1 MKTTLKLTIA
11 TALFM
16 FFVGCSMDV
25 TTIIEHPSQA
35 APGSSYNTSFISSY
49 LYLNTAPRFSTTVT
63 RDSIH
68 LAVGLP
74 VGWQVLSM
82 NYYAATNFSAIKAI
96 NGISE
101 AALQQALVD
110 SFTAFESRKAPMT
123 RDASVTTR
131 LAHRTFQVYDS
142 AASEALKVAIDSIA
156 NWQSFSARFGV
167 TFAANTPTDTF
178 IRGDSV
184 SQIAGTTAP
193 DTIGIT
199 MVPVFFY
206 ATIQTGTTL
215 GDHRVFI
222 FEKSGSMVSNKIL
235 NVDTGGMAMA
245 KITLTNVAVV
255 NRGVFAQKGAGLTV
269 TPQQNSFL
277 ITLNS
282 AMQGD
287 IQTRILASDGTCV
300 ATMIMHSNDNGKSY
314 QSIWDGGAVQAGA
327 YLVECRQAG
336 KRYSKTFIK
345 LK

>member
-1 MKTTLKLTIA
+1 MHPALKLILA

-35 APGSSYNTSFISSY
+35 APGSSYKTSFISSY
-49 LYLNTAPRFSTTVT
+49 LYLNTAPRFSSTVT

-142 AASEALKVAIDSIA
+142 AARETLTVAIDSIA

-184 SQIAGTTAP
+184 SQITGATVP

-222 FEKSGSMVSNKIL
+222 FEKSGSMVSNKNF
-235 NVDTGGMAMA
+235 NVDTGSMAMA

-255 NRGVFAQKGAGLTV
+255 NRGVFTHKGAGLTV

-282 AMQGD
+282 AIQGE
-287 IQTRILASDGTCV
+287 IQTRILAPNGTYV
-300 ATMIMHSNDNGKSY
+300 AEATMRTTDNGKSY
-314 QSIWDGGAVQAGA
+314 QSIWDGGAARAGV

-336 KRYSKTFIK
+336 KSYSTALIK
-345 LK
+345 FK